1 VLEGRV
7 DSLVYPFYLVALGM
21 FGLIF
26 GSFANVV
33 IWRVPRR
40 ESVVSPGS
48 HCPKC
53 GRPIRGYDNI
63 PVLSWLLLGAKC
75 RDCGAPISWRYPL
88 VEAVSGVAWLSAGI
102 VFGLRPQA
110 LVAVALFYLLLIL
123 ACIDL
128 DVMRLPNVLV
138 AIVAAIGLAAAVISQ
153 LTGVPLAPL
162 TPPATA
168 GPLSQPL
175 VFALTGVLVGGG
187 FVALVNGAYSGVR
200 RRRGF
205 GMGDVKLAAAAGLY
219 LGPYVLLALMFGS
232 LLAVVG
238 GVALTAGRG
247 EGPVAQR
254 RFPFGPFL
262 AGGIVAAAL
271 AGPALLAWYVLTV
284 RL

>member
-1 VLEGRV
+1 M
-7 DSLVYPFYLVALGM
+7 DPLVYPFYLVALGM

-33 IWRVPRR
+33 IWRVPRG

-75 RDCGAPISWRYPL
+75 RACGAPISWRYPL
-88 VEAVSGVAWLSAGI
+88 VEALSGVAWLAAGI
-102 VFGLRPQA
+102 AFGLRPQA
-110 LVAVALFYLLLIL
+110 LVAVALFYLLLVL

-138 AIVAAIGLAAAVISQ
+138 AIVAAIGLAAAVVSQ
-153 LTGVPLAPL
+153 MTGVPLAPL
-162 TPPATA
+162 TPLAAA

-175 VFALTGVLVGGG
+175 VFALAGVLVGGG

-238 GVALTAGRG
+238 GIALTAGRG
-247 EGPVAQR
+247 EGPVTQR

-262 AGGIVAAAL
+262 AGGIVAATL
-271 AGPALLAWYVLTV
+271 AGPALLAWYVLTA